1 MEDGALLET
10 RPRLACSASSLSS
23 VGFSV
28 ASQSSLSSDAGLEVD
43 LFVKARFF
51 FFLCVCVCVC
61 FLLHLFVEF
70 SDVWE
75 FSESLFIF
83 CFVFSC
89 FLVLRG
95 AYIYI

>member
-1 MEDGALLET
+1 M
-10 RPRLACSASSLSS
+10 
-23 VGFSV
+23 
-28 ASQSSLSSDAGLEVD
+28 
-43 LFVKARFF
+43 
-51 FFLCVCVCVC
+51 CVC

-95 AYIYI
+95 AYIYIYIYKVCIYVYYVYTHIRNARVYINMAINIDVYV